1 MSDSVSVKEFSR
13 LIGRSHVSV
22 YKFLNQGRLPRN
34 PDGSIPIEEGMA
46 AYSAI
51 MSAPPERGGRGKKAT
66 RVYGEG
72 AEANVKKN
80 ADIGVEHQVDERDRT
95 PIEEVVARGAD
106 RAKDAVS
113 INAAMT
119 KAKLA
124 DTTYKARIRELE
136 YKFKAGELLDKTSV
150 EQEAQWLAEQVKS
163 KLLAIPPRV
172 SGLCEGRIAREIEEI
187 LTDAINGALAELQK
201 CKYVK
206 GDA

>member
-1 MSDSVSVKEFSR
+1 MSDSVGVKEFAR

-22 YKFLNQGRLPRN
+22 YKFLKQGRLPRN

-51 MSAPPERGGRGKKAT
+51 MTSPPERGGRGKKAT

-72 AEANVKKN
+72 AEANVKMS
-80 ADIGVEHQVDERDRT
+80 ADRDVEVPVDERERT
-95 PIEEVVARGAD
+95 PIEDVVARGAD
-106 RAKDAVS
+106 RAKEAVNM
-113 INAAMT
+113 NAAMT

-136 YKFKAGELLDKTSV
+136 YKFKAGELLDKTAV

-172 SGLCEGRIAREIEEI
+172 SAMCEGRIAREIEEV

-206 GDA
+206 GE